1 MIYLLYGLILGSTIY
16 IYFLINDPLRIL
28 RIVGV
33 INLISAFLTFLIG
46 YVLSFVIRSK
56 INFMNTGKIVG
67 IVFSKFLRNG
77 LIFLTVGLVCY
88 ITNYIINYFYYK
100 DKIMVNS

>member
-28 RIVGV
+28 RIVGI

-46 YVLSFVIRSK
+46 YVLSFK